1 MPASGAFH
9 RIIFSAICIA
19 ASLHDVCG
27 FGALPQVVLQS
38 RWLSGGRFASS
49 IGMGGG
55 KCAGLRGIRVHNN
68 EALSMAGAK
77 IGDKVTVN
85 YVGTL
90 ADGSEF
96 DSSRKPGRKPFTFS
110 LGMQEVVPGF
120 ERACLGMVA
129 GETKVS
135 SFPPEDGYGKP
146 SDDLVITLQPGICMQ
161 HPRMSTYI

>member
-1 MPASGAFH
+1 VLRQLEEAS
-9 RIIFSAICIA
+9 
-19 ASLHDVCG
+19 
-27 FGALPQVVLQS
+27 
-38 RWLSGGRFASS
+38 
-49 IGMGGG
+49 
-55 KCAGLRGIRVHNN
+55 AGLRGIRVHNN
-68 EALSMAGAK
+68 EALSMASAK
-77 IGDKVTVN
+77 IGGKVT
-85 YVGTL
+85 VGTL

-96 DSSRKPGRKPFTFS
+96 DSSRKPRRNPFTFS

-161 HPRMSTYI
+161 HPRISMYI